1 MSLINEMQVNTLDQL
16 ILTCIEQPAFAS
28 WTKEP
33 FGQSI
38 VKYAVDVVEET
49 SVSNSYF
56 SLYVRILEV
65 TLAYVYSS
73 DRNSQ
78 EGGMSP

>member
-1 MSLINEMQVNTLDQL
+1 MSLVNEMQVNTLDQL

-38 VKYAVDVVEET
+38 VKYAVEVVEET

-56 SLYVRILEV
+56 PSMSESLKLLWPMFILLTE
-65 TLAYVYSS
+65 TLRKV
-73 DRNSQ
+73 
-78 EGGMSP
+78 

>member
-1 MSLINEMQVNTLDQL
+1 MSLVNEMQVNTLDQL

-28 WTKEP
+28 RTKEP

-38 VKYAVDVVEET
+38 VKYAVEVVEET

-56 SLYVRILEV
+56 PSMSESLKLLWPMFILLTE
-65 TLAYVYSS
+65 TLRKV
-73 DRNSQ
+73 
-78 EGGMSP
+78 